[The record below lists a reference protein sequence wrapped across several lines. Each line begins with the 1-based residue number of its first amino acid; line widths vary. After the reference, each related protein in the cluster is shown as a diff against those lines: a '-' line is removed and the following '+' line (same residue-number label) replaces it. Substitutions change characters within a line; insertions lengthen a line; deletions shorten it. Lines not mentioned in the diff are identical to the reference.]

1 MLIGTY
7 NAILSSKHRSAIPAA
22 FRTFLGKKMIIAKWY
37 EDCLVI
43 TSSSNWENILDKIK
57 GKDAMITSSIRD
69 TDRFLLASAYELNTD
84 DQGRVVFPHLL
95 VEYAKLSNN
104 IVFLGLGDRIE
115 VWDQDKW
122 IAKDREISKN
132 SSEIME
138 KLTEIKKYNA

>member
-7 NAILSSKHRSAIPAA
+7 NAILSLKHRSAIPAA

-43 TSSSNWENILDKIK
+43 TSASSWESILDKIK
-57 GKDAMITSSIRD
+57 GKDAMITASIRD
-69 TDRFLLASAYELNTD
+69 TDRFLLASAYELTTD
-84 DQGRVVFPHLL
+84 EQGRVVFPHLL

-104 IVFLGLGDRIE
+104 IVFLGLGDRVE

-138 KLTEIKKYNA
+138 KLTESKKYNA